1 MTPKE
6 NITAG
11 IGWMLATM
19 FCFVSLDTAMKY
31 ALVDLGF
38 PLVQVVW
45 ARFFFATL
53 IALAAIGPRLRQMAV
68 SARPGIQFTRSILL
82 MVTTILFNI
91 GIMTT
96 PLATGSTILFL
107 SPLLVTI
114 LSIPFL
120 GERVGPRRWA
130 GIGFGFVG
138 AIIVVQPDPEHIGV
152 GVLFLLASAL
162 TNAAYQVATRKLHA
176 ADGAMTSFL
185 YTAMAGAILSSLIVP
200 WHWQAPDAAG
210 WAILVFCGLAGGI
223 GHLCLIQ
230 AFRRA
235 PASAVVPFSYSSLV
249 WATAF
254 GLLVFGEW
262 PPVTT
267 FIGAGIIIAS
277 GLYIFHRERAAAKV
291 AVTT

>member
-1 MTPKE
+1 MTSKE

-19 FCFVSLDTAMKY
+19 FCFVALDTAMKY
-31 ALVDLGF
+31 ALVDMGF
-38 PLVQVVW
+38 SLVQVVW

-53 IALAAIGPRLRQMAV
+53 IALAAIGPRLAQVAV

-96 PLATGSTILFL
+96 PLATGSTIMFL
-107 SPLLVTI
+107 SPFLVTI

-130 GIGFGFVG
+130 GIGVGFLG
-138 AIIVVQPDPEHIGV
+138 ALIVVKPEPGHIGI

-162 TNAAYQVATRKLHA
+162 TNATYQVATRKLHA

-185 YTAMAGAILSSLIVP
+185 YTAMAGAVLSSLIVP
-200 WHWQAPDAAG
+200 WHWQSPDLLG
-210 WAILVFCGLAGGI
+210 WALLVFCGLAGGV

-230 AFRRA
+230 SFRRA

-249 WATAF
+249 WATGF
-254 GLLVFGEW
+254 GLVVFGEW
-262 PPVTT
+262 PPMTT
-267 FIGAGIIIAS
+267 FIGAGIIIAT

-291 AVTT
+291 AG

>member
-1 MTPKE
+1 
-6 NITAG
+6 
-11 IGWMLATM
+11 MLATM
-19 FCFVSLDTAMKY
+19 FCFVALDTAMKY
-31 ALVDLGF
+31 ALVDMGF
-38 PLVQVVW
+38 SLVQVVW
-45 ARFFFATL
+45 ARFFFATI
-53 IALAAIGPRLRQMAV
+53 IALAAIGPRLAQVAV

-96 PLATGSTILFL
+96 PLATGLTIMFL
-107 SPLLVTI
+107 SPFLVTI

-130 GIGFGFVG
+130 GIGVGFLG
-138 AIIVVQPDPEHIGV
+138 ALIVVKPEPGHIGI

-162 TNAAYQVATRKLHA
+162 TNATYQVATRKLHA

-185 YTAMAGAILSSLIVP
+185 YTAMAGAVLSSLIVP
-200 WHWQAPDAAG
+200 WHWQSPDLLG
-210 WAILVFCGLAGGI
+210 WALLVFCGLAGGV

-230 AFRRA
+230 SFRRA

-249 WATAF
+249 WATGF
-254 GLLVFGEW
+254 GLVVFGEW
-262 PPVTT
+262 PPMTT

-277 GLYIFHRERAAAKV
+277 GLYIFHRERAVAKV
-291 AVTT
+291 AG